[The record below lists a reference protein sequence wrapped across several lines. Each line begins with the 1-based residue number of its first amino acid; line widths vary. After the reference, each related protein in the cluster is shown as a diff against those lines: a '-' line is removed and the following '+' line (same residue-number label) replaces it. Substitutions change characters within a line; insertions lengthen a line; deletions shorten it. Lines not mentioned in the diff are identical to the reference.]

1 MGSVGQSAPVIIV
14 GAGPAGLAS
23 GACLKQRGIN
33 TLIFEAGDAP
43 GYTWLRLYDRLH
55 LHTVKR
61 LSSLPGF
68 SMPRDFPRYPSR
80 AQVAGYLA
88 AYARHFGLAIE
99 TNCAVQRAVP
109 EKDGW
114 RVTTPKGD
122 YRAQALVSATGI
134 FNQPISA
141 TYPDMEL
148 FSGHVLHASA
158 YQNAAPYAGQRVLV
172 VGAGNTGAEIAVD
185 LAEHGA
191 TPTISIRA
199 GANVVPL
206 NLLGVPIQW
215 WAHLIAVLPHAVT
228 GLIAPV
234 LLRRSANRQMRAG
247 VPRPAYSVL
256 ERPGIPIIG
265 LDLLHRTQQGSI
277 CVAGGIAGFT
287 PTGVCFADGQTADFD
302 SIILATGYR
311 PALDYL
317 ADVLPLDE
325 QGRPPLDGLRAAG
338 VPHLYFVGMNYNIRG
353 TLFNISREAPS
364 VADLIAVELKASGE
378 TVGAG
383 MERAAS

>member
-1 MGSVGQSAPVIIV
+1 MGSAEQSAQVIVV

-23 GACLKQRGIN
+23 GACLKQRGISA
-33 TLIFEAGDAP
+33 LIFEAGDAP

-61 LSSLPGF
+61 LSGLPGF
-68 SMPRDFPRYPSR
+68 PMPRNFPRYPSR

-88 AYARHFGLAIE
+88 AYARYFGLAIE
-99 TNCAVQRAVP
+99 TNCAVTRAAP
-109 EKDGW
+109 DRSGW
-114 RVTTPKGD
+114 RVTTTNGD
-122 YRAQALVSATGI
+122 YRSQALISAAGI
-134 FNQPISA
+134 FSQPTSA

-148 FSGHVLHASA
+148 FSGRVLHASV

-206 NLLGVPIQW
+206 NMLGVPIQR
-215 WAHLIAVLPHAVT
+215 WAHLIAVLPHSVT

-234 LLRRSANRQMRAG
+234 LLRRSAKRQMRAG

-256 ERPGIPIIG
+256 EKPGVPVIG
-265 LDLLHRTQQGSI
+265 LDLLHHTEQGSI
-277 CVAGGIAGFT
+277 RVVGGIERFT
-287 PTGVCFADGQTADFD
+287 PTGVCFENGQTADFD

-311 PALDYL
+311 PALHYL

-325 QGRPPLDGLRAAG
+325 NGRPPLDGLRASG
-338 VPHLYFVGMNYNIRG
+338 VPHLYFVGMNYNIYG
-353 TLFNISREAPS
+353 TLFNISREAPI
-364 VADLIAVELKASGE
+364 VADQIAAELKASGE
-378 TVGAG
+378 AVGAG
-383 MERAAS
+383 IQRAAS